1 MKLVIADDHAVVR
14 TGFSMILN
22 YQEDMEVVATA
33 ADGIEAYQMVAKHK
47 PDVLIMD
54 LSMPPGE
61 SGLIATG
68 KISEDFK
75 ETKILILTMFDDEE
89 YLFHVLRNGAKGYIL
104 KNAPDEELIHAV
116 RTVYKDEMYIDSKV
130 TSALVNELVN
140 PSNQSDTNSNDP
152 FKILSQRELE
162 ILPLIAKG
170 YGNKDIAEK
179 LFVSVKT
186 IEAHKARIM
195 DKLNLKSR
203 PELVEYAM
211 KKKLLD
217 F

>member
-33 ADGIEAYQMVAKHK
+33 ADGLEAYQMVAKHE

-75 ETKILILTMFDDEE
+75 NTKILILTMFDDEE

-116 RTVYKDEMYIDSKV
+116 RTIHRGDMYIDSKV
-130 TSALVNELVN
+130 TSSLVNELVN
-140 PSNQSDTNSNDP
+140 PKQSGEYSSKDP

-170 YGNKDIAEK
+170 YGNKEIAEK

-195 DKLNLKSR
+195 DKLELKSR

>member
-203 PELVEYAM
+203 PELFEYAM